1 MKEGNCP
8 AGTEQLCSMR
18 RRKNAGRR
26 QEGGKKKGRKEKGRK
41 KKGRKKEGRKE
52 EEVDWCLRTVSVV
65 VPRKKECK
73 QEWGVCPSG
82 HVCGTR
88 SLLLF
93 VLFLSCFFVDSL
105 WILCE
110 FFVDSLLFL
119 NCCLL
124 PLPTLTL
131 VLLLPVSCC
140 STWAPPFFLDVF
152 RCGRYKRDYYHNNLT
167 GEQQWQ
173 KPGDFT
179 KPHPMDV
186 LRGLHLAPNVRGG
199 WHLFV

>member
-26 QEGGKKKGRKEKGRK
+26 QEGRKEKGRKENGRKEKGRK
-41 KKGRKKEGRKE
+41 KEGEKKEGRKEEGRKE

-93 VLFLSCFFVDSL
+93 VLFLSCFFVVSL
-105 WILCE
+105 WILCG
-110 FFVDSLLFL
+110 FFVVFKLLSSAS
-119 NCCLL
+119 
-124 PLPTLTL
+124 LPTLTL
-131 VLLLPVSCC
+131 VLLLPVWCC
-140 STWAPPFFLDVF
+140 STWHHPSFLTFSGV
-152 RCGRYKRDYYHNNLT
+152 GVTNET
-167 GEQQWQ
+167 
-173 KPGDFT
+173 T
-179 KPHPMDV
+179 TTTI
-186 LRGLHLAPNVRGG
+186 
-199 WHLFV
+199 